1 MRYVVIRSH
10 RSEFPH
16 PIRLKAGDTFLVGE
30 RHDGPES
37 WADWFLC
44 SAFGQEPGW
53 VPRQAISLQ
62 HDGLGVATM
71 DYTALE
77 MDVAVGETVKAGRK
91 LNGWIWCSSPEEDRQ
106 GWVPEQNL
114 QMLDG

>member
-1 MRYVVIRSH
+1 
-10 RSEFPH
+10 
-16 PIRLKAGDTFLVGE
+16 
-30 RHDGPES
+30 
-37 WADWFLC
+37 
-44 SAFGQEPGW
+44 
-53 VPRQAISLQ
+53 
-62 HDGLGVATM
+62 M